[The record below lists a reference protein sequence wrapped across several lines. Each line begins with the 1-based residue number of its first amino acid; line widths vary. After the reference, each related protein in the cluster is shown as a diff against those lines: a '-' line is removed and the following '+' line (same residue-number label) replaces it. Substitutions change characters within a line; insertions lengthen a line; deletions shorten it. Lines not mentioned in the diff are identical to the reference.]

1 MSGLPGRLSHAPFP
15 ARRWQALA
23 DQDGADAVLGG
34 GQALADQQLAVGDQ
48 GPPLLRLHR
57 RDDDGRQLA
66 ERLRL
71 GQAQGVA
78 PAA

>member
-1 MSGLPGRLSHAPFP
+1 LP

-23 DQDGADAVLGG
+23 GQQGTGAVLGG

-57 RDDDGRQLA
+57 RDDHRGHQA
-66 ERLRL
+66 ERL
-71 GQAQGVA
+71 
-78 PAA
+78 